1 MRKLS
6 IKCFKEGKMEINN
19 WLKDEWA
26 LILGSSSGFGGEVSK
41 KLSEYGVNII
51 GVHLDRKGTMQN
63 VEEIIQHIEK
73 NGSKAKFYNIN
84 AADELKR
91 KDCLD
96 EIHELIGMDDKKI
109 KILLHS
115 LAFGSLKP
123 YVSNDPL
130 QNVTQKNME
139 MTLDVMANSLVYWTQ
154 DVYSR
159 GLFSKNA
166 RIYAMSSA
174 GSRKIWP
181 TYGPVSAAKSALESH
196 IRQIAVELA
205 PEGITANSLCAG
217 VTLTPAL
224 EKIPG
229 NKEIVDGAIK
239 ANPSK
244 RLTLPEDISGSIV
257 ALSHPGANWI
267 TGNVIR
273 IDGGEELS

>member
-1 MRKLS
+1 
-6 IKCFKEGKMEINN
+6 MEIKN

-26 LILGSSSGFGGEVSK
+26 LILGSSSGFGAEVSK
-41 KLSEYGVNII
+41 KLSQYGVNII
-51 GVHLDRKGTMQN
+51 GIHLDRKGTMQN
-63 VEEIIQHIEK
+63 VEEIINTIEK

-84 AADELKR
+84 AADETKR
-91 KDCLD
+91 RECLD
-96 EIHELIGMDDKKI
+96 EVSEFLKNNEKKI

-123 YVSNDPL
+123 YVSDDNSA
-130 QNVTQKNME
+130 NVTQKNME

-154 DVYSR
+154 DVCSR
-159 GLFSKNA
+159 KLFSKNA

-196 IRQIAVELA
+196 IRQLAVELA
-205 PEGITANSLCAG
+205 PDGITANSLCAG

-229 NKEIVDGAIK
+229 NKEIVDGALK
-239 ANPSK
+239 ANPSN
-244 RLTLPEDISGSIV
+244 RLTLPEDVSGSII
-257 ALSHPGANWI
+257 ALSHPGADWI
-267 TGNVIR
+267 TGNIIR

>member
-6 IKCFKEGKMEINN
+6 IKCFKEGNMEINN

-51 GVHLDRKGTMQN
+51 GIHLDRKGTMQN
-63 VEEIIQHIEK
+63 VEEIVQHIEK

-84 AADELKR
+84 AADEQKR

-96 EIHELIGMDDKKI
+96 EIYELIGKDDKKI

-123 YVSNDPL
+123 YVSNDTQ

-154 DVYSR
+154 DIYSR

-229 NKEIVDGAIK
+229 NKEIVDGALK

-244 RLTLPEDISGSIV
+244 RLTLPGDISGSIV
-257 ALSHPGANWI
+257 ALSHPGADWI